1 MPRADEMTGRNENEK
16 TVLGFYQTLM
26 KRDMAAFADLWADD
40 AVQEMPFAVGVAGLE
55 PAWRGK
61 KAILT
66 RYNKSIPGRRDHVFH
81 IDRLHQTIDPDVI
94 IVEARGKS
102 TISENG
108 RVYDQRYVFIFRL
121 RDGKIVL
128 NREHFNP
135 IIFQKAFDGFLVGE
149 GASEW

>member
-1 MPRADEMTGRNENEK
+1 MLRADEMTGRNENEK

-26 KRDMAAFADLWADD
+26 KRDLAAFADLWADD
-40 AVQEMPFAVGVAGLE
+40 AVQDMPFAAGVEGLE
-55 PAWRGK
+55 PSWRGK
-61 KAILT
+61 QTILSH
-66 RYNKSIPGRRDHVFH
+66 YNRSIPGRRDHVFH
-81 IDRLHQTIDPDVI
+81 IDRLHQTKDPNII

-108 RVYDQRYVFIFRL
+108 RVYDQRYVFIFHL

-135 IIFQKAFDGFLVGE
+135 IVFQKAFDGFTVGK
-149 GASEW
+149 GAQKH